1 METAQLQYF
10 LVACQ
15 MRSQAHAAKV
25 LGISPST
32 LSQSI
37 NDLERELGLELFAR
51 HAAGH
56 HATAQARLI
65 YQTIEAAVRRLS
77 VAERYLRLSGDLL
90 PSVFRVRSS
99 LRFALGRISKA
110 ALAAAVAVERDHP
123 STFVDVQ
130 FSSPMSALP
139 DVLSVTPAD
148 GEGAD
153 LEIDY
158 AVAGAPAAADI
169 LLRDPR
175 VAGAPA
181 AADILL
187 RDPRVAGAPAAADI
201 LLRDPWVAVVHPQA
215 DGSDAVVNASDYL
228 LPDLPDTLIA
238 AAHALCESMGLPP
251 PHPTGTDAGS
261 LADLALAAE
270 HTCLLMPQSMVS
282 DRVLQDGLLVRPLT
296 EAPPNFLLA
305 RATRAH
311 PVLARYLAELKTALG
326 TEGTTTLH
334 HARLTV
340 RQLKYLIAVLDELN
354 LTAAA
359 KVLNISQP
367 AVSAQLH
374 KLERLVGR
382 ELFHRRRP
390 GLMRAPGIGMASP
403 MLGEAMAAVKKVGSR
418 SKDISLHRRD
428 RLSVG
433 IIPFAEGNGRVV
445 TAFGELV
452 REWRRSNPAQQLQIL
467 VAPSTVLHLWV
478 KTRQVD
484 IALVED
490 VDPRFPRLDLRSRD
504 RLVLVT
510 GSASTL
516 RLKDTTSL
524 REAAD
529 FPLVLPSRRFGLRA
543 MIDRAATSARVR
555 LSPDLI
561 SDSPV
566 LTLSLI
572 ETGEFATIM
581 PYETIRK
588 HVLRGEVTI
597 STICDP
603 SIWRE
608 LSIIYS
614 SDLSLSDS
622 ARGFIARFRT
632 ILSESRGT
640 DLLEDETDTAP
651 IAP

>member
-15 MRSQAHAAKV
+15 MQSQAHAAKA

-37 NDLERELGLELFAR
+37 NDLERELGLELFTR
-51 HAAGH
+51 HAGGH

-65 YQTIEAAVRRLS
+65 YQTVEAAVRRLS
-77 VAERYLRLSGDLL
+77 AAERYLRLSGDLL

-99 LRFALGRISKA
+99 LRFSLGRLSKA
-110 ALAAAVAVERDHP
+110 ALAAAVALERDHP

-130 FSSPMSALP
+130 FSSPISALP
-139 DVLSVTPAD
+139 DVLPMTSAD

-158 AVAGAPAAADI
+158 AVT
-169 LLRDPR
+169 
-175 VAGAPA
+175 
-181 AADILL
+181 
-187 RDPRVAGAPAAADI
+187 GAPAAADI

-215 DGSDAVVNASDYL
+215 DRFDAVLSASDYV
-228 LPDLPDTLIA
+228 LPDLPDALIA

-251 PHPTGTDAGS
+251 PHPSGTDAGS
-261 LADLALAAE
+261 LADLVLATE
-270 HTCLLMPQSMVS
+270 QSCLLMPQSMVS
-282 DRVLQDGLLVRPLT
+282 DRIVQDGLVVRPLT

-305 RATRAH
+305 RAARAH
-311 PVLARYLAELKTALG
+311 PVLARYLAELKTALD
-326 TEGTTTLH
+326 TEAATTLH

-359 KVLNISQP
+359 KLLNISQP

-382 ELFHRRRP
+382 ELFHRGRP
-390 GLMRAPGIGMASP
+390 GLVRAPGVGMASP
-403 MLGEAMAAVKKVGSR
+403 MLGEAMAAVKQVGSR

-445 TAFGELV
+445 KGFGELV
-452 REWRRSNPAQQLQIL
+452 REWRRSNPAQELQIL

-490 VDPRFPRLDLRSRD
+490 VDPRFPRLDLHSRD
-504 RLVLVT
+504 QLVLVT

-529 FPLVLPSRRFGLRA
+529 LPLVLPSRRFGLRA

-555 LSPDLI
+555 LAPDLI
-561 SDSPV
+561 SDSLV

-588 HVLRGEVTI
+588 HVLRGEVII
-597 STICDP
+597 STISDP
-603 SIWRE
+603 AIWRQ

-622 ARGFIARFRT
+622 ARSFIARFRT
-632 ILSESRGT
+632 ILSESRAT
-640 DLLEDETDTAP
+640 DRLEGETDTAP